1 MASSLIRG
9 FGKMKS
15 RDNGHSGRSVER
27 VPRNHVPPP
36 SESCDLPFL
45 SICVCS
51 GPRHPSQQPWCEW
64 HPVSMQV
71 CVTRPAQRWNPWP
84 RARVHLSKLILRI
97 VTCQS
102 QQSRARSKSQQ
113 KLLCFRLKGDA
124 EINWR
129 GRPAVLLIETVPCHL
144 ALPLENFL
152 GKPQGLARPKP
163 DQVG

>member
-113 KLLCFRLKGDA
+113 KLLCFRLKGECWPFFA
-124 EINWR
+124 ATFARTWR
-129 GRPAVLLIETVPCHL
+129 GRSGLRRKKKNSLIKKRRT
-144 ALPLENFL
+144 
-152 GKPQGLARPKP
+152 
-163 DQVG
+163 